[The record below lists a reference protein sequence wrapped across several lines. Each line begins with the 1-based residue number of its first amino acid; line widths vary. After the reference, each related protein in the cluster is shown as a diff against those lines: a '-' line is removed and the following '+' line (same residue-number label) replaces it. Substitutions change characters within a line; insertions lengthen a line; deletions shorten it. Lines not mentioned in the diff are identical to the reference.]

1 MGYLPA
7 GGQRPASTSHEAPVA
22 PLGVAEAEPQAA
34 APTGEMLCT
43 PAEGA
48 AESTLSVERLEVM
61 GQEAVTPPWRGKGTA
76 MASQG
81 AAPEAGQEK
90 AATGVRSVLLKRDS
104 PGAEDHLQPRR
115 RRHRAQQVRF
125 KDLEEGGEEPPGSGT
140 PRASAANCAR
150 RSWPHLGPAAA
161 CPAGSPQGDGHQHLQ
176 PDVTQPPQQELLVM
190 PPVPGAGA
198 PVPLGQLL
206 FPVQALCPST
216 MQPLG
221 TPSSCGSSGAPWL
234 CPPPLCLISSE
245 QASRAPPCAPQRGI
259 PSPSPLAQGP
269 PTKDPTPA
277 FLLPTAGPP
286 KSGKPAAPAA
296 SPESLSTTQA
306 HPTAPTPSRKPPDPL
321 LPSSGRSCPPET
333 CLSARP
339 GETFPCVQD
348 HLLQLVSVA
357 QGLPCP
363 AAAEREPPPA
373 SQDLPGQVGDIH
385 SQLQSLEG
393 VLETSQRTI
402 KVLLDVIQDLE
413 KKEAQRDG
421 RQSYRTGQ
429 DTTNCGTCLDCACII
444 YSVEHDFRKQ
454 EGRLKQVLSTIEPE
468 LSHSPLGAMR
478 AATPSHQEP
487 STTLNL
493 PVVKAEPKKSW
504 RKCFWFL

>member
-1 MGYLPA
+1 
-7 GGQRPASTSHEAPVA
+7 
-22 PLGVAEAEPQAA
+22 
-34 APTGEMLCT
+34 
-43 PAEGA
+43 
-48 AESTLSVERLEVM
+48 
-61 GQEAVTPPWRGKGTA
+61 
-76 MASQG
+76 MASQE

-90 AATGVRSVLLKRDS
+90 AVTGVRSVLLKRDS
-104 PGAEDHLQPRR
+104 PGAEDRLQR

-125 KDLEEGGEEPPGSGT
+125 KDLEEGEEEPLGSHL

-150 RSWPHLGPAAA
+150 RSWPQSGPRLLLALPDPHGATGISTASQTSPSLQRPTRSKSSCDLAQEGAPCAVGRSQDPPLGGTASLPALGCSLALPHA
-161 CPAGSPQGDGHQHLQ
+161 QQCPRLPATLCPGLPAPRGICPPYPGRGAPCLSASCSSQRKHCAPSS
-176 PDVTQPPQQELLVM
+176 TQPH
-190 PPVPGAGA
+190 
-198 PVPLGQLL
+198 
-206 FPVQALCPST
+206 
-216 MQPLG
+216 G
-221 TPSSCGSSGAPWL
+221 TPSSCSSSGAPWL
-234 CPPPLCLISSE
+234 CPPPSE

-259 PSPSPLAQGP
+259 PAPCPLAQGL
-269 PTKDPTPA
+269 PTEDPTSA

-296 SPESLSTTQA
+296 SPGSLSTTQA
-306 HPTAPTPSRKPPDPL
+306 HPPAPTPSQKPPDPL

-333 CLSARP
+333 CLSAGP
-339 GETFPCVQD
+339 GETFPRGQD

-357 QGLPCP
+357 
-363 AAAEREPPPA
+363 AAQRAPPPA
-373 SQDLPGQVGDIH
+373 SQDLPGWVGDIH

-429 DTTNCGTCLDCACII
+429 DTTNCGTCRDCACII

-454 EGRLKQVLSTIEPE
+454 EGRLQQVLSTIEPE
-468 LSHSPLGAMR
+468 LSHSPPVATR

-487 STTLNL
+487 SPTLNL
-493 PVVKAEPKKSW
+493 PVVKAEAKKSR